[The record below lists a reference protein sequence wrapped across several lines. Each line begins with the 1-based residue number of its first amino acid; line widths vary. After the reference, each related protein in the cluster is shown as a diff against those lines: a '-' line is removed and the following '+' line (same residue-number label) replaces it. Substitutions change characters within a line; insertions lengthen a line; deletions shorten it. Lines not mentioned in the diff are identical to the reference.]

1 MIPKY
6 FDIHTHLHF
15 GAFKNDSR
23 EAVERALDEGIW
35 MIQVGTQKDT
45 SAEAIRLA
53 EGYPEGVYATVGL
66 HPIHTGKSFHDKNE
80 VGGEGKAPAFEGE
93 VFDYEYYKK
102 LALHPK
108 VVGIGEC
115 GLDYFR
121 LSEETKKKQYDAF
134 EKQIALAQ
142 EVGKPLML
150 HIRNAYDDAL
160 AILKKNPG
168 AKGNV
173 HFFAGSWEVARQ
185 FLDIGFTLS
194 FTGVVTFTRDYDD
207 VIKNTP
213 LDMIMSETDS
223 PYVAPVPHRGKRN
236 ESLYVAEVVKRIAE
250 VRGEDVEMVRAAL
263 AQNARRVFL
272 QR

>member
-1 MIPKY
+1 MTPKY

-15 GAFKNDSR
+15 EVFKDDGR
-23 EAVERALDEGIW
+23 EAVGRALAEGVW

-53 EGYPEGVYATVGL
+53 GSFSEGVYATVGL
-66 HPIHTGKSFHDKNE
+66 HPVHTDKSFHDKSE
-80 VGGEGKAPAFEGE
+80 LGDGGKSFSSRGE
-93 VFDYEYYKK
+93 IFDYTYYKQ

-134 EKQIALAQ
+134 EQQIALAI
-142 EVGKPLML
+142 EIEKPLML

-160 AILKKNPG
+160 SILKNYPA

-173 HFFAGSWEVARQ
+173 HFFAGSWDIAKK
-185 FLDIGFTLS
+185 FLDLGFTLS
-194 FTGVVTFTRDYDD
+194 FTGVITFTHDYDE
-207 VIKNTP
+207 VIKNAP

-223 PYVAPVPHRGKRN
+223 PYVAPIPHRGARN
-236 ESLYVAEVVKRIAE
+236 ESLYVKEVVRQIAE
-250 VRGEDVEMVRAAL
+250 IRGEDLEKVEKAL
-263 AQNARRVFL
+263 VQNVQRVFAIS
-272 QR
+272 

>member
-1 MIPKY
+1 
-6 FDIHTHLHF
+6 
-15 GAFKNDSR
+15 
-23 EAVERALDEGIW
+23 
-35 MIQVGTQKDT
+35 
-45 SAEAIRLA
+45 
-53 EGYPEGVYATVGL
+53 
-66 HPIHTGKSFHDKNE
+66 
-80 VGGEGKAPAFEGE
+80 
-93 VFDYEYYKK
+93 
-102 LALHPK
+102 
-108 VVGIGEC
+108 
-115 GLDYFR
+115 
-121 LSEETKKKQYDAF
+121 
-134 EKQIALAQ
+134 
-142 EVGKPLML
+142 ML
-150 HIRNAYDDAL
+150 HIRNAYDDAF

-173 HFFAGSWEVARQ
+173 HFFAGSWEIARQ

-250 VRGEDVEMVRAAL
+250 VRGEDVEMVLAAL

>member
-1 MIPKY
+1 M
-6 FDIHTHLHF
+6 
-15 GAFKNDSR
+15 
-23 EAVERALDEGIW
+23 
-35 MIQVGTQKDT
+35 
-45 SAEAIRLA
+45 
-53 EGYPEGVYATVGL
+53 
-66 HPIHTGKSFHDKNE
+66 
-80 VGGEGKAPAFEGE
+80 
-93 VFDYEYYKK
+93 
-102 LALHPK
+102 
-108 VVGIGEC
+108 GIGEC

-121 LSEETKKKQYDAF
+121 LSEETKKKQYNAF
-134 EKQIALAQ
+134 EEQIALSQ

-173 HFFAGSWEVARQ
+173 HFFAGSWEIARQ